1 MASNAISFQGA
12 KLEIGTG
19 TGTAKNITAL
29 TQAFR
34 AQVTSNAHGLV
45 VGDRVTFASVGGMT
59 QINTLVGAIVAV
71 ATNTFV
77 VDIDSR
83 AFSAY
88 TSGGT
93 ATPVT
98 YTQIK
103 DIKSIRFSPAGRTE
117 IDVTNLDSTAKEK
130 RLGLKDNGSV
140 SGDYNVDL
148 TDAGQDAAR
157 ASEGSD
163 TVKDFRVVLPAS
175 AGTASFQGQVKQLTW
190 EGAVDGV
197 QMGNYEITVTGDMT
211 WA

>member
-19 TGTAKNITAL
+19 SGTAKNITAI

-34 AQVTSNAHGLV
+34 AQVTSNAHGLL

-59 QINTLVGAIVAV
+59 QINTLVGTIVAKD
-71 ATNTFV
+71 TNTFC

-83 AFSAY
+83 AFTSY

-93 ATPVT
+93 ATPVA
-98 YTQIK
+98 YTQVK
-103 DIKSIRFSPAGRTE
+103 DIKSVRFAPGGRTE

-130 RLGLKDNGSV
+130 RLGLKDNGTM
-140 SGDYNVDL
+140 SGDLNVDL
-148 TDAGQDAAR
+148 TDAGQNACR

-163 TVKDFRVVLPAS
+163 DVKTFRMTLPSS
-175 AGTASFQGQVKQLTW
+175 AGTATFNGQVKQMSW

-197 QMGNYEITVTGDMT
+197 HMGTYEITITGDIA